1 MKEDDELTSAQM
13 EAKNRKRRREY
24 EAGERVRA
32 RGRDQKI
39 TEEAAR
45 LNPMAAE
52 LVTGY
57 QQRVQ
62 GLDQK
67 GVRKAELDQM
77 YAHMDKKGRWSTE
90 TTRKGNTALVWN
102 GVDAGGNRRRMVLQ
116 TAQGTGHSVADFRK
130 HPEKL
135 NFVMNHLT
143 ENFGNAYAF
152 VMNKPS
158 GYQMTDQER
167 IAKQKID
174 QTTKDLKTSGWAPAG
189 GWSGELK
196 PQQYSGPEFTKDE
209 IAVAKE
215 REDAKARDAEGK
227 KMSGLREKLATGTG
241 WDTSTAKGELMTR
254 LGIDKQ
260 KWDEASRD
268 EKKRM
273 LASGIYRDKGYA
285 SDEAKAGMSAVAD
298 YYDRRKEEEGRK
310 WKTVW
315 RQTFFARIG
324 RGEVAAPRYYNGDDD
339 GRLAR
344 VTFGEGARTVG
355 EMTDKRMS
363 DLESNLGKD
372 FMKEI
377 GSRGR
382 KVLRSTVE
390 SRVGREADANEGY
403 GVAQWDKMIDM
414 VSRHGRWRQGAQG
427 RGGTT
432 WETYRRYYGLG

>member
-1 MKEDDELTSAQM
+1 MNEDDELTSAQM
-13 EAKNRKRRREY
+13 EAENRKKRREY

-45 LNPMAAE
+45 LNPTAARF
-52 LVTGY
+52 VTGY

-62 GLDQK
+62 GLDRQ

-77 YAHMDKKGRWSTE
+77 YAYMDKNGRWSTE

-102 GVDAGGNRRRMVLQ
+102 GRDTQGRQRRMVLQ
-116 TAQGTGHSVADFRK
+116 TAQGTGHSVADFRNN
-130 HPEKL
+130 PEKL

-174 QTTKDLKTSGWAPAG
+174 QTTKDLKTSGWAPTG

-209 IAVAKE
+209 IAAAKE
-215 REDAKARDAEGK
+215 REDAKARDAEEK

-268 EKKRM
+268 EKKKM

-298 YYDRRKEEEGRK
+298 YYDRRAEEEHGK
-310 WKTVW
+310 
-315 RQTFFARIG
+315 ARIV
-324 RGEVAAPRYYNGDDD
+324 GEV
-339 GRLAR
+339 
-344 VTFGEGARTVG
+344 
-355 EMTDKRMS
+355 TDKRMS
-363 DLESNLGKD
+363 DLGSILGKD

-382 KVLRSTVE
+382 KVLRSTIE
-390 SRVGREADANEGY
+390 SRVQGEAEANDHSSIPQLNKLE
-403 GVAQWDKMIDM
+403 DM
-414 VSRHGRWRQGAQG
+414 ESRRDRWRQGAQG

>member
-1 MKEDDELTSAQM
+1 MNEDDELTSAQM
-13 EAKNRKRRREY
+13 EAENRKRRREY

-77 YAHMDKKGRWSTE
+77 YAHMDKKGQWSTE

-196 PQQYSGPEFTKDE
+196 PQQYSGPEYTADKVK
-209 IAVAKE
+209 AAKE
-215 REDAKARDAEGK
+215 REDAKAEEERVEQIDVAYSSMPK
-227 KMSGLREKLATGTG
+227 GTG
-241 WDTSTAKGELMTR
+241 WGRDTSKGRLMTDM
-254 LGIDKQ
+254 GINKEDWDK
-260 KWDEASRD
+260 ASWS
-268 EKKRM
+268 EKKKM
-273 LASGIYRDKGYA
+273 LAKAVYGDEGYGSA
-285 SDEAKAGMSAVAD
+285 RAKAGMRRVASYYED
-298 YYDRRKEEEGRK
+298 RLQETGLSNIDEIEQRYDREDTRETRK
-310 WKTVW
+310 
-315 RQTFFARIG
+315 QLA
-324 RGEVAAPRYYNGDDD
+324 D
-339 GRLAR
+339 GRMA
-344 VTFGEGARTVG
+344 
-355 EMTDKRMS
+355 EM
-363 DLESNLGKD
+363 ESILGGD
-372 FMKEI
+372 FMKEV
-377 GSRGR
+377 GPRGR

-390 SRVGREADANEGY
+390 SRVQKERDALEKSLRDLGKYKKDMAAKRDRWEQGARGY
-403 GVAQWDKMIDM
+403 GD
-414 VSRHGRWRQGAQG
+414 
-427 RGGTT
+427 GTT
-432 WETYRRYYGLG
+432 WGTYRRYYGLG

>member
-1 MKEDDELTSAQM
+1 MNEDDELTSAQM
-13 EAKNRKRRREY
+13 EAENRKRRREY

-62 GLDQK
+62 GLDRK

-116 TAQGTGHSVADFRK
+116 TAQGTGHSVADFRE

-196 PQQYSGPEFTKDE
+196 PQQYSGPKYTADKVK
-209 IAVAKE
+209 VAKE

-298 YYDRRKEEEGRK
+298 YYDRRKEEEDRK
-310 WKTVW
+310 WSTVW
-315 RQTFFARIG
+315 KQTSGRIG
-324 RGEVAAPRYYNGDDD
+324 RGEVAAPRYYNGDDG
-339 GRLAR
+339 GREAR

-355 EMTDKRMS
+355 EVTDKRMS
-363 DLESNLGKD
+363 DLGSILGKD

-382 KVLRSTVE
+382 KALRSTVE
-390 SRVGREADANEGY
+390 SRVGREADANDGY
-403 GVAQWDKMIDM
+403 EVAQLGKMRDM
-414 VSRHGRWRQGAQG
+414 ESRRDRWRQGA
-427 RGGTT
+427 RRYGGTT

>member
-1 MKEDDELTSAQM
+1 MNEDDELTSAQM
-13 EAKNRKRRREY
+13 EAENRKRRREY

-77 YAHMDKKGRWSTE
+77 YAHMDKKGQWSTE

-196 PQQYSGPEFTKDE
+196 PQQYSGPKYTADKVK
-209 IAVAKE
+209 AAKE
-215 REDAKARDAEGK
+215 REDAKAEEERVEQIDDAYSS
-227 KMSGLREKLATGTG
+227 MPNGTG
-241 WDTSTAKGELMTR
+241 WGRDTSKGRLMTDM
-254 LGIDKQ
+254 GINKEDWDK
-260 KWDEASRD
+260 ASWS
-268 EKKRM
+268 EKKKM
-273 LASGIYRDKGYA
+273 LAKAVYGDEGYGSA
-285 SDEAKAGMSAVAD
+285 RAKAGMRRVAS
-298 YYDRRKEEEGRK
+298 YYEERLQETGSSIIDGVEQRNDREDTGKTRK
-310 WKTVW
+310 
-315 RQTFFARIG
+315 QLA
-324 RGEVAAPRYYNGDDD
+324 D
-339 GRLAR
+339 GRMA
-344 VTFGEGARTVG
+344 
-355 EMTDKRMS
+355 EM
-363 DLESNLGKD
+363 ESILGGD
-372 FMKEI
+372 FMKEV
-377 GSRGR
+377 GPQGR
-382 KVLRSTVE
+382 KVLRSTIE
-390 SRVGREADANEGY
+390 SRVQKERDALEKSLRDLGKYKKDMAAKRDRWEQGARGY
-403 GVAQWDKMIDM
+403 GD
-414 VSRHGRWRQGAQG
+414 
-427 RGGTT
+427 GTT
-432 WETYRRYYGLG
+432 WGTYRRYYGLG

>member
-1 MKEDDELTSAQM
+1 MNEDDELTSAQM
-13 EAKNRKRRREY
+13 EAENRKRRREY

-62 GLDQK
+62 GLDLN

-77 YAHMDKKGRWSTE
+77 YAHMDKKGQWSTE

-174 QTTKDLKTSGWAPAG
+174 QTTKDLKTSGWAPTG

-196 PQQYSGPEFTKDE
+196 PQQYSGPKYTADKVK
-209 IAVAKE
+209 AAKE
-215 REDAKARDAEGK
+215 REDAKAEEEGVEQIDDAYSSTPK
-227 KMSGLREKLATGTG
+227 GTG
-241 WDTSTAKGELMTR
+241 WGRDTSKGRFMTDM
-254 LGIDKQ
+254 GINKEDWDK
-260 KWDEASRD
+260 ASGS
-268 EKKRM
+268 EKKKM
-273 LASGIYRDKGYA
+273 LAKAVYGYEGYGSA
-285 SDEAKAGMSAVAD
+285 RAKAGMRRVAS
-298 YYDRRKEEEGRK
+298 YYEERLQETGSSIIDGVEQRNDREDTGKTRK
-310 WKTVW
+310 
-315 RQTFFARIG
+315 QLA
-324 RGEVAAPRYYNGDDD
+324 DD
-339 GRLAR
+339 RMA
-344 VTFGEGARTVG
+344 
-355 EMTDKRMS
+355 EM
-363 DLESNLGKD
+363 ESILGGD
-372 FMKEI
+372 FMKEV
-377 GSRGR
+377 GPRGR

-390 SRVGREADANEGY
+390 SRVQKERDALEKPLRDLGKY
-403 GVAQWDKMIDM
+403 KKDM
-414 VSRHGRWRQGAQG
+414 AAKRDRWEQGA
-427 RGGTT
+427 RRYGGTT

>member
-1 MKEDDELTSAQM
+1 MNEDDELTSAQM
-13 EAKNRKRRREY
+13 EAENRKRRREY

-62 GLDQK
+62 GLDQR

-77 YAHMDKKGRWSTE
+77 YAHMDKKGQWSTE

-196 PQQYSGPEFTKDE
+196 PQQYSGPKYTADKVK
-209 IAVAKE
+209 AAKE
-215 REDAKARDAEGK
+215 REDAKAEEEGVEQIDVAYSSMPK
-227 KMSGLREKLATGTG
+227 GTG
-241 WDTSTAKGELMTR
+241 WGRDTSKGRLMTD
-254 LGIDKQ
+254 LGIDKED
-260 KWDEASRD
+260 WDKASWS
-268 EKKRM
+268 EKKEM
-273 LASGIYRDKGYA
+273 LAKAVYGDEGYGSA
-285 SDEAKAGMSAVAD
+285 RAKAGMRRVAS
-298 YYDRRKEEEGRK
+298 YYEDRLQKTVSSIVDGIKQQNDREDT
-310 WKTVW
+310 WKT
-315 RQTFFARIG
+315 RKQLA
-324 RGEVAAPRYYNGDDD
+324 D
-339 GRLAR
+339 GRMA
-344 VTFGEGARTVG
+344 
-355 EMTDKRMS
+355 EM
-363 DLESNLGKD
+363 ESILGGD
-372 FMKEI
+372 FMKEV
-377 GSRGR
+377 GPQGR
-382 KVLRSTVE
+382 KVLRSTIE
-390 SRVGREADANEGY
+390 SRVQKERDALEKSLRNLGKYKKDMAAKRDRWEQGARGY
-403 GVAQWDKMIDM
+403 GD
-414 VSRHGRWRQGAQG
+414 
-427 RGGTT
+427 GTT
-432 WETYRRYYGLG
+432 WGTYRGYYGLG

>member
-1 MKEDDELTSAQM
+1 MNEDDKLTSAQM
-13 EAKNRKRRREY
+13 EAENRKKRREY

-45 LNPMAAE
+45 LNPTAAE
-52 LVTGY
+52 FVTGY

-62 GLDQK
+62 DLDRQ

-77 YAHMDKKGRWSTE
+77 YAYMDKNGRWSTE

-102 GVDAGGNRRRMVLQ
+102 GRDAQGRQRRMVLQ
-116 TAQGTGHSVADFRK
+116 TAQGTGHSVADFRNNS
-130 HPEKL
+130 EKL

-174 QTTKDLKTSGWAPAG
+174 QTTKDLKTSGWAPTG

-196 PQQYSGPEFTKDE
+196 PQQYSGPKYTADKVK
-209 IAVAKE
+209 AAKE
-215 REDAKARDAEGK
+215 REDAKARDAEEK

-268 EKKRM
+268 EKKKM

-298 YYDRRKEEEGRK
+298 YYDRREKEEDRK
-310 WKTVW
+310 WNTAW
-315 RQTFFARIG
+315 RQTSGRIG
-324 RGEVAAPRYYNGDDD
+324 RGEVAAPRYYNGDD
-339 GRLAR
+339 GGKMAR
-344 VTFGEGARTVG
+344 ETFGEGARTVG
-355 EMTDKRMS
+355 EVTDKRMS
-363 DLESNLGKD
+363 DLGSILGKD

-382 KVLRSTVE
+382 KALRSTVE
-390 SRVGREADANEGY
+390 SRVGREADANDGY
-403 GVAQWDKMIDM
+403 EVAQWDKMTDM
-414 VSRHGRWRQGAQG
+414 GSRRDRWRQGAQG